1 MTSRKKMSRYIV
13 FTDLDGT
20 LLEHRTY
27 SYADALPGLQV
38 LKKEKIPL
46 VFCSSKTRAEQ
57 ESLRNELGINDP
69 FIVEDGG
76 AIYFEKDY
84 FPFHIESAIDK
95 GRFLVIPLGTPY
107 KKIREILGQI
117 SNSLGLSIKGYGD
130 VSAEEVA
137 GITGLS
143 IESASLAKDREYEET
158 ILSPLSPGDAQL
170 LKRALI
176 PLGLTLS
183 RGGRFYSVKGQHNK
197 GKAAMKLARLFAKHG
212 QRIIT
217 VGIGDSPNDLSM
229 LSVVYV
235 PLLVQRPD
243 KTWQKLSISGVK
255 NVDGIGPVGWTNAMK
270 LLFSNKRS
278 RWIKGDKRVNE

>member
-1 MTSRKKMSRYIV
+1 MTARKKMSRYIV

-20 LLEHRTY
+20 LLDHRTY
-27 SYADALPGLQV
+27 SYADALPGLQL

-57 ESLRNELGINDP
+57 DVLRRELGIDAP

-76 AIYFEKDY
+76 AIYIEKDY
-84 FPFHIESAIDK
+84 FPFHIDSSIDK
-95 GRFLVIPLGTPY
+95 GRFQVIPFGTPY

-137 GITGLS
+137 EITGLS

-158 ILSPLSPGDAQL
+158 ILSPISPDDAQR
-170 LKRALI
+170 LKKAII

-197 GKAAMKLARLFAKHG
+197 GEAAMKLARLFAKNNR
-212 QRIIT
+212 RIIT
-217 VGIGDSPNDLSM
+217 VGIGDSPNDLPL

-255 NVDGIGPVGWTNAMK
+255 NVEGIGPIGWTNAMR
-270 LLFSNKRS
+270 LLFSHKRS
-278 RWIKGDKRVNE
+278 RWINV